1 MRGVSLRVF
10 LILVASS
17 AWAQTRDENI
27 MKCTSNN
34 PDAVISGCTAL
45 LHSDHEA
52 DWVAAYIAR
61 GNAYIG
67 MGRYD
72 QAIADFTKAILL
84 QPDSVMAYT
93 SRGSAYGS
101 AGQYDQAVADF
112 TKAITLRP
120 DFAMAYNNRGFVYAT
135 KGLWTEAVTEYNHA
149 IAIQPELAITY
160 ANRGAAFLRWASM
173 TRPSLISPN

>member
-1 MRGVSLRVF
+1 MRGVLLRVF

-45 LHSDHEA
+45 LHSDHDA
-52 DWVAAYIAR
+52 DCVAAYIAR
-61 GNAYIG
+61 GNTYIG

-72 QAIADFTKAILL
+72 QAI
-84 QPDSVMAYT
+84 
-93 SRGSAYGS
+93 
-101 AGQYDQAVADF
+101 ADF

-149 IAIQPELAITY
+149 I
-160 ANRGAAFLRWASM
+160 
-173 TRPSLISPN
+173 